1 VREGFSVGHISVGGI
16 MDAVL
21 PDVASSH
28 APFNEQKK
36 LSEVFFFSLTVHIK
50 QYNGLNQVSRRNR
63 GHLVY
68 GVRCY
73 FLIYLIKIKLELIL
87 RLPNGLV

>member
-1 VREGFSVGHISVGGI
+1 VREGFSVGHISVGG

-36 LSEVFFFSLTVHIK
+36 LSEVFFFYIK
-50 QYNGLNQVSRRNR
+50 QYKKNSTMD
-63 GHLVY
+63 
-68 GVRCY
+68 
-73 FLIYLIKIKLELIL
+73 
-87 RLPNGLV
+87 